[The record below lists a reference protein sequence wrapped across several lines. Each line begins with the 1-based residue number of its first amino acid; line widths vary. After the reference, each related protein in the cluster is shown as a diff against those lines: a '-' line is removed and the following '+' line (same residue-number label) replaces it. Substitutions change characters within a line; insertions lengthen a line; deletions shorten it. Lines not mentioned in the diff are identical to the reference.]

1 MEGLPLNVA
10 PRAEIVR
17 RTRRRVSFGA
27 CPIGQPDVSWAHGK
41 RAGLL
46 LPTPA
51 SFADR
56 SGLVSGSSIT
66 LADTPFGPMVVPRR
80 CDG

>member
-1 MEGLPLNVA
+1 MEWFPLNVA
-10 PRAEIVR
+10 PRAGIVR
-17 RTRRRVSFGA
+17 RTRSRVSSGT
-27 CPIGQPDVSWAHGK
+27 CPIGQPDGSWAHSK

-46 LPTPA
+46 VLTPA

-56 SGLVSGSSIT
+56 PSLIFGSSIT
-66 LADTPFGPMVVPRR
+66 LTDTPLGPMVVPRR